1 MWGLTSQSRPVR
13 YGATVRA
20 TWQAVRSR
28 FAEDRLGLTAGSL
41 TFTTLIS
48 LVPLVTVM
56 LAIFTAFPMFSAF
69 QASLEKLFLQHLV
82 PEAIARP
89 VLGALTQFASKAN
102 RIGVMGLLGFIV
114 TALALILTIDRALNR
129 IWRAPRRRSWGQQM
143 LIYWSALTLGP
154 LVMGALL
161 TLASYALSTPAG
173 WKRAIP
179 WGHGA
184 IIDML
189 QLVLLTAAM
198 AGLYRLVPQATV
210 RWRHALAGGLFVAL
224 AFEAAKAA
232 LAWYI
237 SKVPAY
243 SVIYGAFASLPILL
257 LWIYVV
263 WVIVLAGAVVA
274 AYAPTV
280 TLRLRERPAGP
291 GRDLA
296 LCIEVLSQLDAARRT
311 PGAGLSAQRLSEQ
324 LQTDPLQVAD
334 ALATL
339 LALNWVAAL
348 DEPGAARYVLLVD
361 PALTVATPL
370 LNRTLLGEEGAMQP
384 LRQRADMARITV
396 AELLG

>member
-1 MWGLTSQSRPVR
+1 MWKTLSQPRSVR

-20 TWQAVRSR
+20 TWRALRVR

-48 LVPLVTVM
+48 LVPLLTVM
-56 LAIFTAFPMFSAF
+56 LAVFTAFPMFSAF

-129 IWRAPRRRSWGQQM
+129 IWRAPPRRPLGQQVLM
-143 LIYWSALTLGP
+143 YWSALTLGP

-173 WKRAIP
+173 WKRSIP

-184 IIDML
+184 IIDVL
-189 QLVLLTAAM
+189 QLGLLTAAM
-198 AGLYRLVPQATV
+198 ACLYRFVPQASV
-210 RWRHALAGGLFVAL
+210 RWRHAVAGGLLVAL
-224 AFEAAKAA
+224 AFELAKSA
-232 LAWYI
+232 LAWYVAQ
-237 SKVPAY
+237 VPAY
-243 SVIYGAFASLPILL
+243 SVIYGAFASLPIFL
-257 LWIYVV
+257 LWIYLV

-274 AYAPTV
+274 AYAPTL

-291 GRDLA
+291 GSQLA
-296 LCIEVLSQLDAARRT
+296 LCLEVLSLLAAARHT
-311 PGAGLSAQRLSEQ
+311 PQAGMSAQSLSEQ
-324 LQTDPLQVAD
+324 LQTDPLQIAD
-334 ALATL
+334 ALTL
-339 LALNWVAAL
+339 LTELSWVAAL
-348 DEPGAARYVLLVD
+348 DEPDQARHVLLAD
-361 PALTVATPL
+361 PELTVATPL
-370 LNRTLLGEEGAMQP
+370 LDRTLLGEEAALQP
-384 LRQRADMARITV
+384 LRQRADTARITV
-396 AELLG
+396 ADLLG

>member
-1 MWGLTSQSRPVR
+1 MWWSASQPQPSRYV
-13 YGATVRA
+13 ATLRA
-20 TWQAVRSR
+20 TWRALRTR

-102 RIGVMGLLGFIV
+102 RIGVMGLLGFIA

-129 IWRAPRRRSWGQQM
+129 IWRAPRRRSLGQQV

-154 LVMGALL
+154 LVLGALL
-161 TLASYALSTPAG
+161 SLASYALSASAG
-173 WKRAIP
+173 WKRAVP
-179 WGHGA
+179 WSHGL
-184 IIDML
+184 IIDAL
-189 QLVLLTAAM
+189 QLILLTAAM
-198 AGLYRLVPQATV
+198 AGLYRFVPQASV
-210 RWRHALAGGLFVAL
+210 LWRHAVAGGLLVAL
-224 AFEAAKAA
+224 AFEVAKAA
-232 LAWYI
+232 LAWYVAN
-237 SKVPAY
+237 VPAY
-243 SVIYGAFASLPILL
+243 SVVYGAFASLPILL
-257 LWIYVV
+257 LWIYLV

-274 AYAPTV
+274 AYAPTLS
-280 TLRLRERPAGP
+280 LRLRDRPPGL

-296 LCIEVLSQLDAARRT
+296 LCLEVLALLEAARHT
-311 PGAGLSAQRLSEQ
+311 PTGGVSAQRLSEQ

-334 ALATL
+334 ALTEL
-339 LALNWVAAL
+339 TELTWVARL
-348 DEPGAARYVLLVD
+348 DEPGEARYLLLVD
-361 PALTVATPL
+361 PVVTVATPL
-370 LNRTLLGEEGAMQP
+370 LNRTLLGDEAALQP

-396 AELLG
+396 AQLLG